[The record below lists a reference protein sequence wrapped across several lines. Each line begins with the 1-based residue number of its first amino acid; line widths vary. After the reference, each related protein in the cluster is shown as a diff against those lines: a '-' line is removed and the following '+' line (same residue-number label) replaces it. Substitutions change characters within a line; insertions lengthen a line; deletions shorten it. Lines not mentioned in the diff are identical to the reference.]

1 MSELLGARRK
11 CRLPRARTRPLT
23 GSSAVDPL
31 AAVSVR
37 ESGGPGV
44 GRLLLPG
51 RRGRAADPVFLP
63 RGEAGRRVPGR
74 SVRRHSRACCLWAVA
89 GERGRVCLVTAAG
102 PQPRVRG
109 SEDRL
114 FSWHR
119 SEKSHDWRLA
129 KPLKQRPGCGASHE
143 RRVSSH
149 RTVQRWGPRWP
160 KWLSEPRDEAPI
172 SSPRDSC
179 GCRHFPA
186 GDKRQRP
193 GSHAGVWAGR
203 IAADRVGPRAGGGQT
218 RGEDAAGGSPPA
230 PASGGFA
237 DGEKFVSKSGR
248 GRAAP
253 ARPRVSAPGTLAGRL
268 PRQSVAFGRGTRAH
282 ASATRHGRTGR
293 WPERGVRVSQ
303 EGLPRG
309 VPRPLTCDKTG
320 DTFGFVTQ
328 CHGLGSRTEDT
339 RCPTDPGLDAGGH
352 AVRSVAVPPRP

>member
-1 MSELLGARRK
+1 M
-11 CRLPRARTRPLT
+11 PRTRGEFPLT
-23 GSSAVDPL
+23 EQSSG
-31 AAVSVR
+31 
-37 ESGGPGV
+37 GGPGGLNGSV
-44 GRLLLPG
+44 NPETRLP
-51 RRGRAADPVFLP
+51 
-63 RGEAGRRVPGR
+63 
-74 SVRRHSRACCLWAVA
+74 SRAQGTPVAVVISQPA
-89 GERGRVCLVTAAG
+89 ISDKGR
-102 PQPRVRG
+102 
-109 SEDRL
+109 
-114 FSWHR
+114 
-119 SEKSHDWRLA
+119 
-129 KPLKQRPGCGASHE
+129 
-143 RRVSSH
+143 
-149 RTVQRWGPRWP
+149 
-160 KWLSEPRDEAPI
+160 
-172 SSPRDSC
+172 
-179 GCRHFPA
+179 
-186 GDKRQRP
+186 

-203 IAADRVGPRAGGGQT
+203 IAADGVGPRAGGGQT
-218 RGEDAAGGSPPA
+218 RGEEAAGGSPPA

-309 VPRPLTCDKTG
+309 VPRPLTCGKTG

-328 CHGLGSRTEDT
+328 CHGLGSRTKDT